1 MPNVMIRLVVADTIC
16 VLSQPNLF
24 FVLLSLFRSS
34 EASFV
39 LTFARLINL
48 SVLIFNV
55 FFVKTIIFLCLI
67 YTSIL
72 R

>member
-67 YTSIL
+67 YISIL

>member
-1 MPNVMIRLVVADTIC
+1 MPNVMIRLVVAYTIC